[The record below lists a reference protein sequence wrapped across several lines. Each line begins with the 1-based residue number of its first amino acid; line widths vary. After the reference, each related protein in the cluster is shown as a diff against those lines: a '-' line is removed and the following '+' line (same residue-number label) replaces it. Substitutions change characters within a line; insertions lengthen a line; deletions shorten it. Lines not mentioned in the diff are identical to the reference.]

1 MLETVPA
8 VARLRHEGAFEVL
21 DRAAELAAQGRDVIN
36 LGIGQPDFKTA
47 SHIVEAAIRALKDGH
62 HGYTPPAGIA
72 PLREA
77 VSADLA
83 ARLGVAVDP
92 GRVVIVPGGKVTMQ
106 MAILLFGR
114 PGVEI
119 IYPDPGF
126 PVYRSLIDYT
136 GATAVPL
143 ALGEADGFAVTAEA
157 LLARITPRCRLI
169 ILNSPANPTGGV
181 TPKSEVDKLAAGLE
195 AHPQVAVLSD
205 EIYGRLLYDGHT
217 HASLLAYPA
226 LRDRVIVLD
235 GWSKTF
241 AMTGW
246 RLGFGVWPEG
256 LVDAVVRMAV
266 NAHSCVNAA
275 AQFAGIA
282 ALTGPQDSVD
292 EMVAAFDARR
302 RLTIDRLNAID
313 GVSCVEPGGA
323 FYAFPNITGTGR
335 TSKELEQAFLEQA
348 GVATI
353 AGSSFGR
360 HGEGYLRVSYAN
372 SRANIEEAMA
382 RIRDCLARD

>member
-1 MLETVPA
+1 MLETAPA
-8 VARLRHEGAFEVL
+8 LAKLRHEGAFEVL
-21 DRAAELAAQGRDVIN
+21 DRAAALAAQGRDIIN

-47 SHIVEAAIRALKDGH
+47 PHIVEAAVKALKDGH
-62 HGYTPPAGIA
+62 HGYTPPAGI
-72 PLREA
+72 PELRQA

-83 ARLGVAVDP
+83 ERLGVSVDP

-106 MAILLFGR
+106 MAILMFGR

-119 IYPDPGF
+119 VYPDPGF
-126 PVYRSLIDYT
+126 PVYRSLIDYS

-143 ALGEADGFAVTAEA
+143 PLSEADGFAFTAEA
-157 LLARITPRCRLI
+157 LLARLTPRSRLV

-181 TPKSEVDKLAAGLE
+181 TPKAEVDRLAAGLE
-195 AHPQVAVLSD
+195 DVPQVAVLSD
-205 EIYGRLLYDGHT
+205 EIYGRLIYGDCR

-226 LRDRVIVLD
+226 LHERVILLD
-235 GWSKTF
+235 GWSKTY

-246 RLGFGVWPEG
+246 RLGYGVWPAA
-256 LVDAVVRMAV
+256 LVDGAIRMAV

-282 ALTGPQDSVD
+282 ALTGPQTPVE
-292 EMVAAFDARR
+292 EMVAEFDARR
-302 RLTIDRLNAID
+302 RLVVERLNAIP
-313 GVSCVEPGGA
+313 GLSCVTPGGA
-323 FYAFPNITGTGR
+323 FYAFPNITATGL
-335 TSKELEQAFLEQA
+335 SAKALEQALLERA

-353 AGSSFGR
+353 AGSSFGA

-382 RIRDCLARD
+382 RIRDYLTAL